1 MKTSKLIY
9 ETIDGQVVAKANH
22 YMAVP
27 GKSGDRRIIKDGRI
41 RKYEEQFTKQCTIY
55 KGRNIA
61 GAFRL
66 FVRVFHRA
74 EKYDLDNSLK
84 TILDCL
90 QYVRAISDDSLCYSI
105 QAEKRI
111 DSVRPRVEFAIEEIC
126 PQGDLF
132 DEAYGS

>member
-1 MKTSKLIY
+1 MRTTKLTY
-9 ETIDGQVVAKANH
+9 EVIEGQVVAKANH

-27 GKSGDRRIIKDGRI
+27 GKGGEKRIIKDGRI
-41 RKYEEQFTKQCTIY
+41 RRYEESFTKQCTIY

-66 FVRVFHRA
+66 FVKVFHRA

-90 QYVRAISDDSLCYSI
+90 QYVRAIADDSLCYSI

-126 PQGDLF
+126 PQGNLF
-132 DEAYGS
+132 EYGS